1 MKDGDTMNDELIKEF
16 PGSGQK
22 IVSLVNN
29 SKFGKC
35 IKKVQK
41 NVDYISRIKKEI
53 NIQKDLDC
61 EYYPKVYF
69 TDITEQNCL
78 IYEEFIEGEDLTEYL
93 GKDKIF
99 FNNEVKCIELLKEL
113 VLGLE
118 YIWNKNVVHRDIKPA
133 NVRIRQSSN
142 KPVILD
148 LGIAKNLDSSTV
160 TEGGMWGTKG
170 YSSPEQR
177 FNNRDLFD
185 KRSDMFSLGIVIYEL
200 FFGEIPFKNDYEL
213 AFNSCDFRKNDL
225 QPSESFKNIISKLL
239 EKQPF
244 KRYKN
249 SAAILKDIDNYLG
262 GGENE

>member
-1 MKDGDTMNDELIKEF
+1 MKDELIKEF
-16 PGSGQK
+16 PSSGQK

-29 SKFGKC
+29 SEYGIC
-35 IKKVQK
+35 IKKIQK
-41 NVDYISRIKKEI
+41 NVEFISRINKEI
-53 NIQKDLDC
+53 NIKKDLNC
-61 EYYPKVYF
+61 EYYPKVYY
-69 TDITEQNCL
+69 TDINEQNCL
-78 IYEEFIEGEDLTEYL
+78 IYEEYIEGEDLVEYI
-93 GKDKIF
+93 GINKQF
-99 FNNEVKCIELLKEL
+99 YNNEFECIKFLREL
-113 VLGLE
+113 VIGLE

-133 NVRIRQSSN
+133 NIRIRQSSN

-148 LGIAKNLDSSTV
+148 LGIAKNLNSSTV

-213 AFNSCDFRKNDL
+213 AFNSCDFKKNDL
-225 QPSESFKNIISKLL
+225 QPSDNFKNIISKLL